1 MHNIPFWKIILSWIY
16 PFNIERFYTKK
27 NNTLEVN
34 LQYGQLVVDTK
45 KANYSFGNLHY
56 VFQQVLSSLDFT
68 LEKKYNVLILGFGA
82 GSISE
87 ILFNRLNNYKIV
99 GIEYDPVIIQIAKKY
114 FPHVLKNTKIEIVD
128 AELFIQKNKDLYD
141 LILIDLFVDTNVP
154 NKFQTKEFLQNVYNS
169 INSNGIVLMNSMN
182 EPTELFENW
191 KIVFNDFTFEAIQE
205 NKVLVYRSFY

>member
-16 PFNIERFYTKK
+16 PFNIERFYTEK

-56 VFQQVLSSLDFT
+56 VFQQVISSLDLT

-99 GIEYDPVIIQIAKKY
+99 GIEYDPVIIQIAEKY

-141 LILIDLFVDTNVP
+141 LILIDLFVETNVP
-154 NKFQTKEFLQNVYNS
+154 NKFQTKEFLQNVSNS
-169 INSNGIVLMNSMN
+169 LNSNGIVLMNSMN
-182 EPTELFENW
+182 EPTELFDNW
-191 KIVFNDFTFEAIQE
+191 KLVFNDFTFEAIQE
-205 NKVLVYRSFY
+205 NKVLVYRLFS